1 MFELFDMF
9 VLKKKKPI
17 FWHSFTFVY
26 LFENKR
32 RSINVCIQLSSMSD
46 VLLKITF
53 GVFIKRSSMILVTLC
68 AEKTTEKSIKK
79 ILRVLLRLD
88 VLFVIAKLKK
98 TK

>member
-1 MFELFDMF
+1 
-9 VLKKKKPI
+9 
-17 FWHSFTFVY
+17 
-26 LFENKR
+26 
-32 RSINVCIQLSSMSD
+32 
-46 VLLKITF
+46 
-53 GVFIKRSSMILVTLC
+53 MILVTLC